1 MPTTSAGKKR
11 LAGAVIF
18 AVILVLFVSLNRIP
32 KLDIVGE
39 DLDAVVSP
47 AAQCF
52 QGFCIE
58 RAPGTSF
65 VSKWLS
71 FSVTYMRLVT
81 VGMVFAFLAAGLAEA
96 FFFPPGTRTGL
107 AGGGVFS
114 RTVRGAALGPVMN
127 LCSACIVPVSSAFR
141 RRGAGIEGA
150 IAMVQG
156 SATMNVP
163 ALAMAFFVFTPLLGF
178 SRLLL
183 AVIGALVI
191 GPLVVMAVRS
201 RRGADERDD
210 EPSEAIPQAAPDLS
224 PWKYVL
230 MEAFRD
236 WAKASIGYVARL
248 GPIMVV
254 AGFASG
260 LVIQWLSPT
269 TVAQYLGNDLLGIA
283 MAATFGVLINV
294 PLLFEIPL
302 VALLLLLGMGTA
314 PAATL
319 LFTAAAG
326 GPITF
331 WGLAKL
337 MPRRAVAAFAGAT
350 WGLGTFGGLAVLAVG
365 LFIWPDGGADLRF
378 QQAQARALADASTVP
393 LVVSVDPD
401 TRGTIGVYSV
411 SVLGENFADGA
422 TVTFGGQRAARVSFE
437 SPHLLVATSPKL
449 APGVVDV
456 TVTNPDGTSYTLERS
471 YTYLAGSAPVV
482 ASVEPAS
489 GRLGGGTEITILGAN
504 FGIGATVSFGGVP
517 ATGVVVADAGE
528 IMAMTPP
535 HAPADVE
542 VTVTNTDGQSGS
554 RPVAFAYQAPAFVD
568 VTAEAGLAFT
578 HSRRPD
584 IMPFGGGVVVLDADG
599 DGLPDVYAANSDGPN
614 ALYRNLGDGT
624 FANVAPEWGL
634 ADAAGQGNGGC
645 AADYDNDGDT
655 DLFATNWGASRL
667 YQNGGGGRFADVTA
681 HAGVGDPDPS
691 YRSMGC
697 AWGDYDL
704 DGLLDLIVVRHMDD
718 SDIRAFQTRRF
729 EPTVRPLSLHRNR
742 GDGTFEDVT
751 TLLGPV
757 EPPTNIREDG
767 ISGVYGG
774 GFQPVWVDIDN
785 DADSDLYVC
794 NDFGDEVQPN
804 RLWVNDGDAGFRD
817 VTESSGS
824 GFEMSCMGVAVGDY
838 DADGYLDLY
847 LTNIGDAVLLRNLGA
862 TAPHTFADTAPLTG
876 ATIGVAGG
884 EWVFEEKLLRQF
896 RVTWGDVFFDFDN
909 DGDEDLYVVSG
920 HLDSDPETNAVIQA
934 NVLLRN
940 DGNGVF
946 TDISAGSGSDDPG
959 IGRGVATLDFNG
971 DGCLDLVLQ
980 NFEAELRL
988 LQNRCASGNNW
999 LSVEAAGTAGN
1010 RDAIGARIT
1019 VVVDGRVQIREVAAG
1034 SSQMGQHALPAHFG
1048 LGQADS
1054 VDSLTVRWPSGREV
1068 ILSGV
1073 AANQALRLVEPDG

>member
-1 MPTTSAGKKR
+1 MPTTSVGKKR
-11 LAGAVIF
+11 LVGAVIF
-18 AVILVLFVSLNRIP
+18 LAILILFVSLNRIP

-39 DLDAVVSP
+39 DLDAVASP
-47 AAQCF
+47 VAQCF
-52 QGFCIE
+52 QGFCIDRE
-58 RAPGTSF
+58 PGTSF
-65 VSKWLS
+65 ASKWLS
-71 FSVTYMRLVT
+71 FSLTYMRLVT
-81 VGMVFAFLAAGLAEA
+81 VGMVFAFLAAGMAEA

-107 AGGGVFS
+107 QGGGIFS
-114 RTVRGAALGPVMN
+114 RTVKGAALGPVMN

-141 RRGAGIEGA
+141 QRGAGIEGS

-183 AVIGALVI
+183 AVVGALII
-191 GPLVVMAVRS
+191 GPLVVMTVRS
-201 RRGADERDD
+201 RRD
-210 EPSEAIPQAAPDLS
+210 EPDGDPVDAIPQAVPDLS

-230 MEAFRD
+230 IEAFRD
-236 WAKASIGYVARL
+236 WAKASIGYVVRL

-269 TVAQYLGNDLLGIA
+269 TVAQYLGNDLLGITI
-283 MAATFGVLINV
+283 AATFGILINV

-331 WGLAKL
+331 WGLARL
-337 MPRRAVAAFAGAT
+337 MPRRAIAAFAGAT
-350 WGLGTFGGLAVLAVG
+350 WGLGAFGGLAVLGIGV
-365 LFIWPDGGADLRF
+365 FIWPDGGADLRL
-378 QQAQARALADASTVP
+378 QQAQARASDGASTAP
-393 LVVSVDPD
+393 IVVSLDPD
-401 TRGTIGVYSV
+401 TRGSIGVYSV
-411 SVLGENFADGA
+411 TVLGDNFQDGA
-422 TVTFGGQRAARVSFE
+422 AVTFGGQRAARVSFE
-437 SPHLLVATSPKL
+437 GPQLLIVTSPKL

-456 TVTNPDGTSYTLERS
+456 TVTNPDGKSYTLERS
-471 YTYLAGSAPVV
+471 YTYLAGSAPIVV
-482 ASVEPAS
+482 GVEPAS
-489 GRLGGGTEITILGAN
+489 GRLSGGTEVTILGAN
-504 FGIGATVSFGGVP
+504 FGTGAAVFFGGTP
-517 ATGVVVADAGE
+517 ATGVVVANAGE
-528 IMAMTPP
+528 ITAVTPA
-535 HAPADVE
+535 HGAADVN
-542 VTVTNTDGQSGS
+542 VTVTNSDGRSGS
-554 RPVAFAYQAPAFVD
+554 RADGFAYQAPAFVD
-568 VTAEAGLAFT
+568 VTTRAGLAFT

-584 IMPFGGGVVVLDADG
+584 IMPFGGGVVVMDADG
-599 DGLPDVYAANSDGPN
+599 DGWSDIYVANSDGPN
-614 ALYRNLGDGT
+614 ALYRNLGDGA
-624 FANVAPEWGL
+624 FADIAAVSGL

-655 DLFATNWGASRL
+655 DLFATNWGSSTL
-667 YQNGGGGRFADVTA
+667 FENDGSGRFADVTVR
-681 HAGVGDPDPS
+681 AGVGDPDPS

-704 DGLLDLIVVRHMDD
+704 DGYLDLIVVRHMDD
-718 SDIRAFQTRRF
+718 SDIRAFQTRTF
-729 EPTVRPLSLHRNR
+729 EPTVRPLSLRRNR

-751 TLLGPV
+751 TLLGPLR
-757 EPPTNIREDG
+757 PPTNIREDG

-804 RLWVNDGDAGFRD
+804 RLWINNRDGGFTD

-824 GFEMSCMGVAVGDY
+824 GFEMSCMGVAIGDY
-838 DADGYLDLY
+838 DTDGFLDLY
-847 LTNIGDAVLLRNLGA
+847 LTNIGDNVLLRNLGA
-862 TAPHTFADTAPLTG
+862 TEPHTFADTAALAGT
-876 ATIGVAGG
+876 TIGVAGG
-884 EWVFEEKLLRQF
+884 NWVFEEKLLRQF
-896 RVTWGDVFFDFDN
+896 RVTWGNVFFDFDN

-920 HLDSDPETNAVIQA
+920 HLDSDPETNALEQA

-940 DGNGVF
+940 DGDGVF
-946 TDISAGSGSDDPG
+946 TDISSGSGSDDLG
-959 IGRGVATLDFNG
+959 VGRGLAALDFNG

-980 NFEAELRL
+980 NFEADLTL
-988 LQNRCASGNNW
+988 LENRCATGNNW
-999 LSVEAAGTAGN
+999 LSVEAVGTMGN

-1019 VVVDGRVQIREVAAG
+1019 IVVDGQTQIREIVAG

-1054 VDSLTVRWPSGREV
+1054 VDSLTIRWLSGRV
-1068 ILSGV
+1068 LSLSDV
-1073 AANQALRLVEPDG
+1073 APNQAVRLVEPDR